1 MKKLVSLLLLV
12 LPLNIHA
19 QDQQPISTAKICFYR
34 PHRFEGSALKP
45 PLFVDGIDVAH
56 LHNGDAVEVIVSV
69 SSHRV
74 YSNDKSTGIDLDAK
88 AGQTYFIRVDIKTGA
103 WKGHGAM
110 TLIDPQEGKY
120 EFSKQKISVTK
131 NLVSGATG
139 APTEALTQPPPVV
152 ATASETPQVAPLAA
166 KENAEVA
173 DGEGTASLSVSTSPA
188 GADIYVDGA
197 FVGNAPANLKL
208 RTGTHTIRVS
218 QSDYKDWSRDITVQ
232 AGAESRLIAI
242 LEKK

>member
-1 MKKLVSLLLLV
+1 MKKLMSLLLLLLV
-12 LPLNIHA
+12 LPLNIAA
-19 QDQQPISTAKICFYR
+19 QDQKSTTTATICFYR

-45 PLFVDGIDVAH
+45 PLFVDDIDVAH
-56 LHNGDAVEVIVSV
+56 LHNGDAVEVTVLAG
-69 SSHRV
+69 SHRV

-88 AGQTYFIRVDIKTGA
+88 GGQTYFIRVDIKTGA

-131 NLVSGATG
+131 NLVSESSSTPMEAASQSPPIAVPAKGA
-139 APTEALTQPPPVV
+139 APVV
-152 ATASETPQVAPLAA
+152 SAVVTTS
-166 KENAEVA
+166 
-173 DGEGTASLSVSTSPA
+173 EGTATVAVSTNPD
-188 GADIYVDGA
+188 GADIYADGV

-208 RTGTHTIRVS
+208 PAGKHTIRVS
-218 QSDYKDWSRDITVQ
+218 QSDYKDWSREITVQ
-232 AGAESRLIAI
+232 AGAESRLIAT